1 MLATG
6 KPQMARPAG
15 SRLVLAF
22 GLLLGLGA
30 FRAPLAAQ
38 SLLLVEHGGSGKF
51 APVRQAVNEVPYVQ
65 QDPKDANSKLVPE
78 TSTNFVL
85 AQASEFF
92 PLFIEVK
99 NFTAFVHAEDMQ
111 SNDAVMHGLAGAA
124 GSTAAG
130 NTRAMNEKLHFA
142 ADLQAPAALDGVFY
156 TLTVTTKDAG
166 SLLLVEGVGH
176 LDAGVIKHLSVDKPL
191 HTDMQDAQ
199 FTFHVF
205 VGGLE
210 ALTAQVPL
218 DQQAAGLD
226 HMVARRI
233 AALQDSQLKI
243 FVAAPP
249 VYPASLLKSKVKG
262 QAVVSFRVGLKGEVI
277 APKVTSATD
286 PAFGDAALEAI
297 RQWRFLPRVK
307 DHHAIETP
315 VELPLVFDP
324 PS

>member
-1 MLATG
+1 
-6 KPQMARPAG
+6 MARPAG
-15 SRLVLAF
+15 SRLVVVF

-38 SLLLVEHGGSGKF
+38 NLLLVEHGGSGKF

-65 QDPKDANSKLVPE
+65 QDPKDSNSKLVPE
-78 TSTNFVL
+78 ASTNFVL
-85 AQASEFF
+85 AQASEFY
-92 PLFIEVK
+92 PLFVEVK
-99 NFTAFVHAEDMQ
+99 NFNAFVHAEDLQ
-111 SNDAVMHGLAGAA
+111 SSDAVMHGLAGSA
-124 GSTAAG
+124 GTTAAG
-130 NTRAMNEKLHFA
+130 NSRAMNEKLHFT
-142 ADLQAPAALDGVFY
+142 ADLQAPAALDNVFY
-156 TLTVTTKDAG
+156 TLTVATKDSG

-210 ALTAQVPL
+210 ALTALVPL
-218 DQQAAGLD
+218 GQQAAGLD
-226 HMVARRI
+226 HMVTRRI
-233 AALQDSQLKI
+233 AALQDSQLKL

-249 VYPASLLKSKVKG
+249 VYPASLLKSKLKG
-262 QAVVSFRVGLKGEVI
+262 QAVVSFRVGLKGEVVD
-277 APKVTSATD
+277 PKVTSATD
-286 PAFGDAALEAI
+286 PAFGEAALVAV

-307 DHHAIETP
+307 DHHAVETP